1 MIIDHLR
8 HAKQFHVLG
17 IGVRAGL
24 EFLARPDLH
33 TLEKGR
39 YALLDSGGSY
49 ALVQEHETK
58 LRAQAKWEAH
68 RKMIDL
74 QFMVR
79 GRELIG
85 YADIARLK
93 MEEYHDADDY
103 CLGEGDGEWLRLDDQ
118 YFMILF
124 PQDGHMPSIAVAEPQ
139 KVRKVVVKI
148 PMETLVTS
156 LGRYET

>member
-8 HAKQFHVLG
+8 HARQFYALG
-17 IGVRAGL
+17 IGIRAGL
-24 EFLARPDLH
+24 QFLGRPDLI

-39 YALLDSGGSY
+39 YDLPDSGGSY

-58 LRAQAKWEAH
+58 LRAHAKWEAH

-79 GRELIG
+79 GQELIG

-93 MEEYHDADDY
+93 MGEYHANDDY
-103 CLGEGDGEWLRLDDQ
+103 CLGEGDGEWFRLDAQ
-118 YFMILF
+118 YFIILF
-124 PQDGHMPSIAVAEPQ
+124 SQDGHMPSIAVAEPQ

-148 PMETLVTS
+148 PVDTLLS
-156 LGRYET
+156 LSES

>member
-1 MIIDHLR
+1 MIIDHIH
-8 HAKQFHVLG
+8 HAQQFHAFG

-24 EFLARPDLH
+24 QFLARPDLI

-39 YALLDSGGSY
+39 YDLPDSGGSY

-58 LRAQAKWEAH
+58 LRSQAKWEAH

-74 QFMVR
+74 QFMVC
-79 GRELIG
+79 GQELMG

-93 MEEYHDADDY
+93 MGEYHDVDDY
-103 CLGEGDGEWLRLDDQ
+103 SLGEGDGEWLRLNAQ

-124 PQDGHMPSIAVAEPQ
+124 PQDGHMPSIAVTEPE

-148 PMETLVTS
+148 PVETLPTS
-156 LGRYET
+156 SLSL

>member
-8 HAKQFHVLG
+8 HAQQFHVLG
-17 IGVRAGL
+17 IGIRAGL
-24 EFLARPDLH
+24 QFLARPDLM

-39 YALLDSGGSY
+39 HDLPDSGGSY

-58 LRAQAKWEAH
+58 LRSQAKWEAH

-74 QFMVR
+74 QFMVC
-79 GRELIG
+79 GRELMG
-85 YADIARLK
+85 YADITRLK
-93 MEEYHDADDY
+93 MGEYHADDDY
-103 CLGEGDGEWLRLDDQ
+103 SPGEGDGEWLRLDAQ

-124 PQDGHMPSIAVAEPQ
+124 PQDGHMPSIAVNEPQ

-148 PMETLVTS
+148 PVETLLIS
-156 LGRYET
+156 SE

>member
-8 HAKQFHVLG
+8 HAKQFHALG

-24 EFLARPDLH
+24 EFLTRPDLIS
-33 TLEKGR
+33 LEKGR
-39 YALLDSGGSY
+39 YALPDSGGSY

-58 LRAQAKWEAH
+58 LREHAKWEAH

-74 QFMVR
+74 QFMIR
-79 GRELIG
+79 GRELMG
-85 YADIARLK
+85 YADISKLK
-93 MEEYHDADDY
+93 MEEYHEGDDY
-103 CLGEGDGEWLRLDDQ
+103 CLGEGDGDWLRLDEQ

-124 PQDGHMPSIAVAEPQ
+124 PQDGHMPSIAVGGPE

-148 PMETLVTS
+148 PMETV
-156 LGRYET
+156 GIPAVFRD